1 MVVVLLQALIVPGF
15 FHAIG
20 PAEVLQTPETKAF
33 DRIMKLRILAVREIQ
48 IESSVAF

>member
-33 DRIMKLRILAVREIQ
+33 DRIIKLRILVARGIR